1 MLYVMMF
8 SFDGYGILWL
18 IVLLIRVKKGFPQIK
33 TYLSMFSCRIPVAY
47 SEHSS
52 QSETANCGSRNA

>member
-47 SEHSS
+47 SEQGS
-52 QSETANCGSRNA
+52 QSETANCGCRNA